1 MLSPQSS
8 PPFLK
13 RRVVQLFSF
22 CSFLFFCIVIGCNC
36 TPIESLPDGSEQ
48 NKDSYCTLSSID
60 RKIDI
65 LFVIDNSQSMG
76 EEQAKLRNNFRR
88 FIEELLTQDISDF
101 QIGVITTDMDP
112 IFNQEGRGRLVRA
125 DANTPKIIT
134 SLLTTTQI
142 IEFFTKNANVGELG
156 SNFEKPLEAIR
167 AALDPD
173 PQFGGLIHDP
183 AANKGFLRD
192 GALLA
197 IIIVSDEDDCS
208 HSGLSEDK
216 APSSCHI
223 PPSVTLTD
231 ERGNPI
237 IGEDGQ
243 HERGQMDK
251 LTRVSDFLDSLKR
264 LNRDV
269 IVSGL
274 IGPPFIYRPDTDT
287 PIDPIGGCKQDI
299 ECGGGGAQCAYLTS
313 TNPPERRCGGC
324 SSVDG
329 IATAG
334 FRLYEFISK
343 STSGDPSQHW
353 FSICGNNEGFSQAL
367 LRFAKHI
374 IDHRSRHTFFV
385 SSLKHPESR
394 VVRVIHP
401 DGSVENIPKAEATGV
416 CKADGRCDG
425 DQECGS
431 DHQCYRDGWFYL
443 LPSEDF
449 GQHRIRLVGTARKQ
463 LQPGSRISTTCR
475 TNFP

>member
-1 MLSPQSS
+1 M
-8 PPFLK
+8 
-13 RRVVQLFSF
+13 
-22 CSFLFFCIVIGCNC
+22 GCNSYPLQSLPNQSYS
-36 TPIESLPDGSEQ
+36 TPIPYVSLDHQ
-48 NKDSYCTLSSID
+48 AV
-60 RKIDI
+60 DI

-76 EEQAKLRNNFRR
+76 EEQAKLRNNFRH

-112 IFNQEGRGRLVRA
+112 IFNREGRGRLVQA
-125 DANTPKIIT
+125 DAHTPKIVT
-134 SLLTTTQI
+134 SSLTTTQI
-142 IEFFTKNANVGELG
+142 IEALTKNANVGELG

-183 AANKGFLRD
+183 SANKGFLRD

-243 HERGQMDK
+243 PERGQMDK

-274 IGPPFIYRPDTDT
+274 IGPPFIHRSGTDT
-287 PIDPIGGCKQDI
+287 PIDPAVGCRQDL
-299 ECGGGGAQCAYLTS
+299 ECGGGGAQCTYLTS
-313 TNPPERRCGGC
+313 TTPPERKCGGC

-329 IATAG
+329 IAAAG

-343 STSGDPSQHW
+343 STLGDPNEHW
-353 FSICGNNEGFSQAL
+353 SSICSDNEGFSQAL
-367 LRFAKHI
+367 LRFANHI
-374 IDHRSRHTFFV
+374 IKQSRHTFFV

-394 VVRVIHP
+394 VVRVIQP
-401 DGSVENIPKAEATGV
+401 DGSMEEIPKAEATGV
-416 CKADGRCDG
+416 CKANGRCDG
-425 DQECGS
+425 DQECGP
-431 DHQCYRDGWFYL
+431 DNQCYRDGWLY
-443 LPSEDF
+443 EDPR
-449 GQHRIRLVGTARKQ
+449 QRRIRLVGTAQKQ
-463 LQPGSRISTTCR
+463 NRPDSHISTTCR
-475 TNFP
+475 THFP